1 VSAACRRAEATAER
15 ISRKYNKNVFYAG
28 GWLTAAG
35 ILSYIDLYILGKC
48 FNQRF
53 LRKMLAAAFYRI
65 DSILHAE
72 RNVP

>member
-35 ILSYIDLYILGKC
+35 ILSYIDLYI
-48 FNQRF
+48 RE
-53 LRKMLAAAFYRI
+53 
-65 DSILHAE
+65 ILIE
-72 RNVP
+72 SVFP